1 MKDPLTLDEMR
12 EALQCA
18 FSSDQGKDGEWIKQM
33 AEFILDFFGFE
44 EYVLDNA
51 LTPRDR
57 DIFYILENVGL
68 LKTVMEETTIHKG
81 KTWRIHY
88 WVLNRERISQ
98 LLSKAECV
106 GEPTEEN
113 PEREVYEGLSDR
125 AWTRN

>member
-1 MKDPLTLDEMR
+1 MKDPLTLEELR
-12 EALQCA
+12 SALGSA
-18 FSSDQGKDGEWIKQM
+18 FSRDHEANDEWIKQM

-68 LKTVMEETTIHKG
+68 LKTVMEETTIQKG

-88 WVLNRERISQ
+88 WILNREKIRSLYSQ
-98 LLSKAECV
+98 PGV
-106 GEPTEEN
+106 EEGVQQEN
-113 PEREVYEGLSDR
+113 GDGTIYNGLSDKV
-125 AWTRN
+125 WTRR